1 MKQRLLGLKGPF
13 WQRTSR
19 AVPVMLLLMLCL
31 CAGSG
36 SATDYPFLYGLDL
49 TGFEQKGPLLVYNQN
64 NIFEYMNGE
73 AENYLPRGFVLLYVY
88 KFLAE
93 GKDAE
98 LVLEI
103 YDMGSQKGAGAIF
116 RVYARPPGQ
125 ALEGIGEGAWKSRSR
140 CVIHCGPYFIR
151 VTTDPAAGPD
161 TRPSPGDIE
170 ALAREADRVLAK

>member
-1 MKQRLLGLKGPF
+1 MNNRLLSLKGPF
-13 WQRTSR
+13 CQRNSR
-19 AVPVMLLLMLCL
+19 AVLVMLLLIPCL

-49 TGFEQKGPLLVYNQN
+49 KGFEQKGPLLVYNKH

-88 KFLAE
+88 NFLAE

-103 YDMGSQKGAGAIF
+103 YDMGSQKGAEAIF
-116 RVYARPPGQ
+116 SVYARPPGQ
-125 ALEGIGEGAWKSRSR
+125 ALEGIGRGAWKSRSR
-140 CVIHCGPYFIR
+140 FVFHSGPYFIR
-151 VTTDPAAGPD
+151 VTADPAAGPD
-161 TRPSPGDIE
+161 FQPSPQDIE
-170 ALAREADRVLAK
+170 NLAREADRALCK